1 MLKMRAS
8 LDAPGLSPVMKLDRR
23 HRRKSRAAS
32 SIDALVRP
40 RNFVVTRRPTLSGF
54 TDHPELDFAD
64 YERRLASLQG
74 LLQLIQQAYLGTSER
89 ALIVLEGWDTA
100 GKGGIVRRLGWALDP
115 RSFKVHPIA
124 APDEHERAEH
134 YLQRFW
140 RHLPEKG
147 QIVVFD
153 RSWYGRVLV
162 ERVQRFAT
170 KAEWRRAYR
179 EINEF
184 ERMLINSGVRLVKL
198 FLHITSDE
206 QVRRFRDRLINPVK
220 RWKLSYEDFR
230 NRARRQDY
238 VAAIEDMMEK
248 TTTKLAPWHLIPSNN
263 KPFSRVAAFR
273 ILADRLGAG
282 VSLEPRPI
290 NPKLFKEAKHT
301 LGLSASDIRHA
312 AKAADRKVR
321 LKHGVD
327 IERPV

>member
-1 MLKMRAS
+1 
-8 LDAPGLSPVMKLDRR
+8 MKRDRR
-23 HRRKSRAAS
+23 YRRGKSGATWSADR
-32 SIDALVRP
+32 RMHP
-40 RNFVVTRRPTLSGF
+40 RNFVVTRRPKLSEL
-54 TDHPELDFAD
+54 TDHPKLDFAD

-74 LLQLIQQAYLGTSER
+74 GLQLIQQAYLGTSER

-147 QIVVFD
+147 QIVAFD

-162 ERVQRFAT
+162 ERVEGFAT
-170 KAEWRRAYR
+170 EAEWRRAYR
-179 EINEF
+179 EINQF
-184 ERMLINSGVRLVKL
+184 ERVLIDSGVRLVKL

-230 NRARRQDY
+230 NRARRADY
-238 VAAIEDMMEK
+238 ATAIEDMMEE
-248 TTTKLAPWHLIPSNN
+248 TTTKFAPWHLIPANN

-282 VSLEPRPI
+282 VSLEPRQI
-290 NPKLFKEAKHT
+290 GPKLFKEAKRT
-301 LGLSASDIRHA
+301 LGLSASDIKRA
-312 AKAADRKVR
+312 AKTADRKISV
-321 LKHGVD
+321 KHGPA
-327 IERPV
+327 IKRP